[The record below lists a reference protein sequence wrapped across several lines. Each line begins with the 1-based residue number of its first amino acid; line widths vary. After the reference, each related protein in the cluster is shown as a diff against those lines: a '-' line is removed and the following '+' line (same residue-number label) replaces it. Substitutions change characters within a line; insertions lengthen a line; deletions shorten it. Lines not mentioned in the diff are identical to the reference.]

1 MNPLGPIASGAWL
14 LAVSPSDLSPI
25 EKAFTKNSIPFQVIG
40 KMQKGPVRVLG
51 IDPKGRQELKR
62 LPRDEILKIYG

>member
-1 MNPLGPIASGAWL
+1 M
-14 LAVSPSDLSPI
+14 
-25 EKAFTKNSIPFQVIG
+25 AFGSISVRPFADRKSFQKNSIPFQVIG